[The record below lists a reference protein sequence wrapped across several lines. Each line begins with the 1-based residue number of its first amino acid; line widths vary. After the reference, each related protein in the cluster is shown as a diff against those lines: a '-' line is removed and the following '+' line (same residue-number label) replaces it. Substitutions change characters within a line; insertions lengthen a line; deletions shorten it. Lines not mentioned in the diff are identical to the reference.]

1 MRKVNS
7 EHAKHRPWLPYR
19 DYFSNDVLPVMP
31 GEVYPVDVEIWPTN
45 VIVEKGGKLVL
56 EVASGDTQ
64 GSGIFKHTG
73 PDDR

>member
-1 MRKVNS
+1 
-7 EHAKHRPWLPYR
+7 
-19 DYFSNDVLPVMP
+19 MP

-45 VIVEKGGKLVL
+45 VIVEKGGKLIL

>member
-1 MRKVNS
+1 
-7 EHAKHRPWLPYR
+7 
-19 DYFSNDVLPVMP
+19 MP

-64 GSGIFKHTG
+64 GSGVFKHTG
-73 PDDR
+73 SDDR